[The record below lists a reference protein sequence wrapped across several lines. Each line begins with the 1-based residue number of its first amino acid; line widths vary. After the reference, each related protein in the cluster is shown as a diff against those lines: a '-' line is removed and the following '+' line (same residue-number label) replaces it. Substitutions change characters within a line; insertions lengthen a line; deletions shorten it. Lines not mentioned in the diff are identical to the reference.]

1 MKRYTI
7 KGWLLL
13 IATLIPYL
21 CINHHSQAQ
30 DAVFSQYYNASL
42 YLNPALAGFDR
53 NTSVQ
58 MNYRSQWNQL
68 NFPYTTSQVSLI
80 MPYYADKHAKP
91 YGHIGGVGLSVYN
104 DQAGNGNNFSTFGAN
119 LSFAY
124 NLPLDT
130 KQENQVSFGLQA
142 GVINK
147 SLDTD
152 DLQWGSQY
160 DPFIGFGGGNA
171 PEVLTGYENR
181 TFLDLGAGLFYS
193 YSPED
198 EMKAIRGVNF
208 GVGVNHLNQ
217 PNESVIAGEERQLP
231 VLSKVHGSV
240 IFGLGERTN
249 LSANVLI
256 ANQNRESQINTGAY
270 VSYKLITDGQ
280 PSIGYLTTRF
290 GVWHRLEDSFIF
302 LTEFETRQLKVGLSY
317 DWNSSSLRYNERG
330 IGTYEIHLAL
340 RFGSIAAPK
349 TRY

>member
-1 MKRYTI
+1 MKNFISKVYIVCLVLVAAWCGTN
-7 KGWLLL
+7 KD
-13 IATLIPYL
+13 AA
-21 CINHHSQAQ
+21 AQ

-53 NTSVQ
+53 NTNVQ
-58 MNYRSQWNQL
+58 LNYRSQWNQL
-68 NFPYTTSQVSLI
+68 SFPYTTSQASLI
-80 MPYYADKHAKP
+80 VPYYTDKHAKP
-91 YGHIGGVGLSVYN
+91 YGHIGGLGVSLYG
-104 DQAGNGNNFSTFGAN
+104 DQAGAGNNFQTFGAN
-119 LSFAY
+119 VSFAY

-142 GVINK
+142 GIINK

-152 DLQWGSQY
+152 DLQWGEQY
-160 DPFIGFGGGNA
+160 VPFIGFSGN
-171 PEVLTGYENR
+171 PPSELSRYENR

-198 EMKAIRGVNF
+198 NMKLIRGANV
-208 GVGVNHLNQ
+208 GVGVSHLNK

-249 LSANVLI
+249 LSANVLV
-256 ANQNRESQINTGAY
+256 ANQNRKNQINVGSY
-270 VSYKLITDGQ
+270 VSYKLIADAQ
-280 PSIGYLTTRF
+280 PAIGYLTTRL
-290 GVWHRLEDSFIF
+290 GIWHRLEDSFIF
-302 LTEFETRQLKVGLSY
+302 LTEFETRQFKVGLSY

-330 IGTYEIHLAL
+330 IGTYELHLGL